1 MRFRFG
7 AAVGPFVVVAGVAVG
22 AVVAGPAAVDE
33 AYRAEVR
40 KWRAEREERLR
51 ADAGWLTV
59 AGLFWLDEGRKTF
72 GSDKASDFVLPASAP
87 AKAGVFE
94 RAGRSVRVLLE
105 PGVAAQLD
113 GRPLAGAAPM
123 APDTSGRPDLL
134 SMGTL
139 TMTVIE
145 RSGRYGIRLRDRDNP
160 ARKAFTG
167 LSWFDVDESWRIEAR
182 FIPYPEP
189 KMVKVPNVLG
199 QVNEM
204 PSPGSVE
211 FTRDGQAIR
220 LDGVLEEKDAD
231 ELFFI
236 VRDGTSGNET
246 YGAGRFLYAPLPK
259 DGRIVLD
266 FNKAYSP
273 PCAFTPYATCPL
285 PPPQN
290 RIPIRVE
297 AGEKAYGHGH

>member
-1 MRFRFG
+1 MQFRFG
-7 AAVGPFVVVAGVAVG
+7 AASGTFVMLVAVAAVLG
-22 AVVAGPAAVDE
+22 AAGPPAKGE
-33 AYRAEVR
+33 AYRAEVG
-40 KWRAEREERLR
+40 KWRAEREVRLR
-51 ADAGWLTV
+51 AEGGWLAV

-94 RAGRSVRVLLE
+94 RAGASVRVLLE
-105 PGVAAQLD
+105 PGVAAQLN
-113 GRPLAGAAPM
+113 GRPLAGSAPM
-123 APDTSGRPDLL
+123 APDTSGRPDVLG
-134 SMGTL
+134 MGPL

-145 RSGRYGIRLRDRDNP
+145 RGERYGIRLRDRDNP
-160 ARKAFTG
+160 ARAAFTG
-167 LSWFDVDESWRIEAR
+167 LSWFDVDESWRIDAR
-182 FIPYPEP
+182 FVPYPEP
-189 KMVKVPNVLG
+189 KMVKIPNVLG

-204 PSPGSVE
+204 PSPGGVE
-211 FTRDGQAIR
+211 FARDGRTIR
-220 LDGVLEEKDAD
+220 LDGVIEEKGAD

-236 VRDGTSGNET
+236 IRDGTSGNET

-297 AGEKAYGHGH
+297 AGEKTYGHGH

>member
-1 MRFRFG
+1 MPFRFG
-7 AAVGPFVVVAGVAVG
+7 AVVGPFVALAAVAAA
-22 AVVAGPAAVDE
+22 AVVPGPPAVDE

-40 KWRAEREERLR
+40 KWRAQREERLR
-51 ADAGWLTV
+51 ADGGWLTV
-59 AGLFWLDEGRKTF
+59 AGLFWLEEGRKTF
-72 GSDKASDFVLPASAP
+72 GSDGASDFVLPASAP
-87 AKAGVFE
+87 AKAGAFE
-94 RAGRSVRVLLE
+94 RTGASVRVLLE

-123 APDTSGRPDLL
+123 APDTSGRPDVLA
-134 SMGTL
+134 MGSL

-167 LSWFDVDESWRIEAR
+167 LSWFDVDEGWRIDAR
-182 FIPYPEP
+182 FVPYPEP

-290 RIPIRVE
+290 RIPVRVE
-297 AGEKAYGHGH
+297 AGEKTYGHGH